1 LLKALLNTTRAK
13 LKTLIAIYSK
23 KGWEKMAI
31 SELLANVEEKI
42 KNGKSA
48 SYLIGVEP
56 GAKIDSLAEGL
67 SKYDPLLAESK
78 YGEFAFSSIWSVSLK
93 PPKLVGWFVRNNAN
107 GINIAQ
113 YSEDESL
120 DLDIFGAMQEAV
132 ETYDKNIEEAKEVY
146 LRGLQDLEKRVRNDF
161 GDDIFQRIK
170 DIIKTKV
177 DFYSEASE
185 QLKNGKSEAEPITQ
199 YKEGGRT
206 IFIYGSKED
215 PVSLGVIL
223 EGSSEQIK
231 DDLKAVYERISE
243 WKSDIENWEGNN
255 DAPIVYKVKE
265 AVEDRFVKS
274 KRYTELSGEDL
285 KIEKY
290 RIFEEIRSRITQS
303 KNKVLVIQGLEK
315 DLLTRECF
323 EYLSRCNLG
332 VTLIGCYNTD
342 FAGNVPE
349 QVLPLYKNEG
359 IERGKINSLL
369 GLEELLG
376 LFAESPSEKELLKR
390 LAVAGI
396 TEGFENYAEFEKV
409 KKKLSE
415 HNLVQFNRINRAFSN
430 SILEKLNSEEK
441 KAIYAEVAK
450 ILEEKIEKEQKIS
463 FDTLD
468 RLVTIYSELGE
479 FGKASVH
486 AKVLIEKVLEFGD
499 IESALKYA
507 NVLLKDAK
515 DEGTFSTLEKIVRV
529 ACESGKGKVVEDL
542 VETCLKLA
550 SEKDYKFAIAD
561 FLLHKSRVLSSAGKI
576 NDALMHVEQAEE
588 LSKELKDY
596 RMPEILNLKG
606 VLLGTLNALKA
617 PYKKFDERTF
627 NEIKSV
633 FDAAINYARE
643 SGDAFTET
651 KIHLNLSHL
660 YMNSGKFDEA
670 IKELD
675 YIYNVSKN
683 SNIIKLELLYRI
695 SKARCLKLQAKEI
708 MEKETELASAQE
720 FVAKAEEE
728 LKTAIAIG
736 EKFKVMNLLPDLYL
750 EASSLFTDVEG
761 LQEPKKAYDYSVKA
775 IKYAELL
782 GFDLIKKIALGN
794 EIAAL
799 LAMANNSLKEKPDL
813 IKAEPQIEKNIKEL
827 AKRLPEDQKEAQKN

>member
-1 LLKALLNTTRAK
+1 V
-13 LKTLIAIYSK
+13 
-23 KGWEKMAI
+23 AI

-67 SKYDPLLAESK
+67 SKYDPLLVESK
-78 YGEFAFSSIWSVSLK
+78 YGEFAFSSIWPELSLK

-132 ETYDKNIEEAKEVY
+132 ETYDKNIEEAKKVY
-146 LRGLQDLEKRVRNDF
+146 LKGLQDLEERVRNDF

-170 DIIKTKV
+170 NIIKTKV
-177 DFYSEASE
+177 DFYSEANE
-185 QLKNGKSEAEPITQ
+185 QLKNGKSEAEPIKQ
-199 YKEGGRT
+199 YKEGDRT

-243 WKSDIENWEGNN
+243 WSSDIEKWEGNN

-265 AVEDRFVKS
+265 AVEDRVVKS
-274 KRYTELSGEDL
+274 KRYTGELSGEDL

-390 LAVAGI
+390 LAVAGV

-450 ILEEKIEKEQKIS
+450 VLEEKVEKEHS

-479 FGKASVH
+479 FGKASAR
-486 AKVLIEKVLEFGD
+486 AKLLIEKVLEFGD

-507 NVLLKDAK
+507 NVLLKDA

-529 ACESGKGKVVEDL
+529 AWESGKGKVVEGL
-542 VETCLKLA
+542 IKKCLKLA

-561 FLLHKSRVLSSAGKI
+561 FLLYKSRVLSSAGKA
-576 NDALMHVEQAEE
+576 NDALMHVKQAEE

-606 VLLGTLNALKA
+606 ALLGTLEASKA
-617 PYKKFDERTF
+617 QYKKFDERTF

-633 FDAAINYARE
+633 FDAAINYARK

-675 YIYNVSKN
+675 YIYNVSKS

-708 MEKETELASAQE
+708 IEKETELASAQE

-728 LKTAIAIG
+728 LKTAIALG

-775 IKYAELL
+775 IEYAELL
-782 GFDLIKKIALGN
+782 GFDFIKKIALGN
-794 EIAAL
+794 KIAAL
-799 LAMANNSLKEKPDL
+799 LAMANNSLEKNPNL
-813 IKAEPQIEKNIKEL
+813 IEDEPQIEKNIKVL
-827 AKRLPEDQKEAQKN
+827 AKRLPEDLKREAQKN